1 MVMFYLKSGY
11 VPRLFGKGMGFVMS
25 RFCPLFSS
33 SKGNSIFLAGGG
45 TSLLIDAG
53 VSYKRLCESLDAQGY
68 APADLQ
74 GVLITHEHSDHI
86 SGLSVLLKK
95 TKIPLY
101 ASKGTLEHLW
111 INGYIPAQTHTV
123 ECGEK
128 PVTIGDIEVTAF
140 ETPHDA
146 AHSVGYCFTMPD
158 LRTVAIATDLGHITD
173 TVRKHL
179 LGCDLVMLESNY
191 DPGMLDCSSY
201 PYMLKRRIKSDF
213 GHLSNDMCAEM
224 LIGLVRS
231 GTARL
236 VLGHLSEQNN
246 IPELARQTAKAV
258 LDAAGMLENRDY
270 TLAVAPAR
278 GRTEAVVF

>member
-1 MVMFYLKSGY
+1 
-11 VPRLFGKGMGFVMS
+11 MS
-25 RFCPLFSS
+25 RFCPLYSS

-45 TSLLIDAG
+45 TSLLIDVG
-53 VSYKRLCESLDAQGY
+53 VSYKRLRESLDSQGY
-68 APADLQ
+68 SVSDLK

-86 SGLSVLLKK
+86 NGLPMLLKK
-95 TKIPLY
+95 TNIPLY
-101 ASKGTLEHLW
+101 ASRGTLEFLW
-111 INGYIPAQTHTV
+111 VNGYIPPHTNV
-123 ECGEK
+123 FECGEQA
-128 PVTIGDIEVTAF
+128 VTIGDIEVTAF

-146 AHSVGYCFTMPD
+146 ANSVGYRFTMPD

-173 TVRKHL
+173 TVRKSL

-201 PYMLKRRIKSDF
+201 PYILKRRIKSDF
-213 GHLSNDMCAEM
+213 GHLSNDVCSDM
-224 LIGLVRS
+224 LIGLVKS
-231 GTARL
+231 GTARFI
-236 VLGHLSEQNN
+236 LGHLSEQNN
-246 IPELARQTAKAV
+246 IPELARQTAKAA